1 MFHRRFNCRFNGR
14 FNCRFN
20 RTGISVSI
28 GARSPATARAGA
40 VGALALSALL
50 AACGTVSGDAAGLA
64 PVETRSGTAVAGG
77 TAGAGG
83 ADAAAAKPQSEVA
96 RVDLSGAGGAGA
108 AGVANTAAVAT
119 TAMLVASGERVVYF
133 DFNSFAIRDEYRPLL
148 DRYAR
153 VLSGNRSQ
161 KLVVEGHT
169 DERGGRE
176 YNLAL
181 GQKRAASV
189 AQSLTLLGAT
199 EGQIEAVSYG
209 KERPAVNGADEAAW
223 ARNRRA
229 ELRER

>member
-1 MFHRRFNCRFNGR
+1 MVNQ
-14 FNCRFN
+14 
-20 RTGISVSI
+20 TGSSVSMPPRLR
-28 GARSPATARAGA
+28 GAGA
-40 VGALALSALL
+40 AGTLCAVALAALL
-50 AACGTVSGDAAGLA
+50 AACGTVSGDAASLA
-64 PVETRSGTAVAGG
+64 PVETRTGTAAAAAAGAG
-77 TAGAGG
+77 TAGAG
-83 ADAAAAKPQSEVA
+83 AAAAKPQSEVA
-96 RVDLSGAGGAGA
+96 RVDLSGGGA
-108 AGVANTAAVAT
+108 AGVGGVAGTAGVAT
-119 TAMLVASGERVVYF
+119 TAMLVASGERIVYF

-153 VLSGNRSQ
+153 VLSGNRGQ

-189 AQSLTLLGAT
+189 AQSLALLGAT

-209 KERPAVNGADEAAW
+209 KERPASSGADEAAW